1 MIEPSSIFLDLVF
14 LHHYLRKVTHS
25 HISFLNYW
33 AWVNTPLTGITASER
48 GTSVSAWHFD
58 FGIFTHTSF
67 QICSSF
73 VKFLLRVVILF
84 QSNWHSETDS
94 LKILARI
101 SFGSVSQ
108 SVPLL
113 PVCATQKHLHSMKLL
128 PLCFT
133 AVIPPKEYSSI
144 IRFFLPFCSP
154 VALSQFVS

>member
-1 MIEPSSIFLDLVF
+1 MTLKTQCLQKVLSHLQFFWIYFF
-14 LHHYLRKVTHS
+14 LHRYLRKVTHS

-94 LKILARI
+94 LKILACI
-101 SFGSVSQ
+101 FFGSVSQ

-113 PVCATQKHLHSMKLL
+113 PVCATQKHCHSIKLL
-128 PLCFT
+128 PLCFPWKS
-133 AVIPPKEYSSI
+133 AQVSSD
-144 IRFFLPFCSP
+144 FF
-154 VALSQFVS
+154 